1 MTDPQLA
8 PLSLRH
14 NVIVCVHNGLSDVT
28 QCLNA
33 LRDHWTGSGLD
44 TLLIVDDCSAEETST
59 FLDTFCE
66 AFEAATLIR
75 LDQQHFY
82 TKAANRGLR
91 FSKAEL
97 HTLLNS
103 DTIVTAGWANSVRRI
118 FEVDKN
124 VGIAGPMSNA
134 ASTQSLPHVK
144 SKDGQTAINHL
155 PDGMGPD
162 HFARAVRGLAAGLTI
177 PYVPVVHG
185 FCYTIHQ
192 KVIDRIGLL
201 DEETFPT
208 GYGEE
213 NDYSFRCED
222 AGFALAIALDC
233 FVYHAKSRSYSKDQQ
248 QSFTK
253 AGQAALAKKH
263 SMRRIENAI
272 ATMEA
277 QPSLRTLRE
286 KVLAYWPEHDFLGT
300 ASRETSA

>member
-1 MTDPQLA
+1 MTENTPSQG
-8 PLSLRH
+8 PLSH
-14 NVIVCVHNGLSDVT
+14 NVIVCVHNGLDDVKR
-28 QCLNA
+28 CLTA
-33 LRDHWTGSGLD
+33 LRDHWAGAGLQK
-44 TLLIVDDCSAEETST
+44 LLIVDDCSGEETRS
-59 FLDTFCE
+59 FLDDFCS
-66 AFEAATLIR
+66 AFGPADLIR

-91 FSKAEL
+91 FSQASL

-103 DTIVTAGWANSVRRI
+103 DTVVTAGWANSIRRI
-118 FEVDKN
+118 FDVDPN

-144 SKDGQTAINHL
+144 SNDGQTAINHL
-155 PDGMGPD
+155 PTGMGPD

-177 PYVPVVHG
+177 PYVPVIHG

-222 AGFALAIALDC
+222 AGFVLAIALDS

-253 AGQAALAKKH
+253 KGQKALEKKH
-263 SMRRIENAI
+263 SVRRIQNAI

-277 QPSLRTLRE
+277 QPSLSALRE
-286 KVLAYWPEHDFLGT
+286 KVLAYWPEHDFLKVT
-300 ASRETSA
+300 AAESAE